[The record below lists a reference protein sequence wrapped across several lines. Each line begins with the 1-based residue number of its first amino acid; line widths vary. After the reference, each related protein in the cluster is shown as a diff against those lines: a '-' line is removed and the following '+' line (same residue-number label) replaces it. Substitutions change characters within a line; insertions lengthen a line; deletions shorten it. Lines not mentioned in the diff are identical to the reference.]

1 MLFKLVGSP
10 GFKKYEQQLFIVHH
24 PPLKMYFRGERSGK
38 INTFIVVLQ
47 NWFPR
52 TPPKKNTFFDEGCLK
67 KMRSMG
73 RDIHAPQ
80 DLLFYVG
87 AGSIHFGGWF
97 FQDPP
102 GIPGNVQFFSGE
114 CLFTALIKR
123 KYVRGVGYT
132 KSTLFLANGFY
143 TSC

>member
-1 MLFKLVGSP
+1 M
-10 GFKKYEQQLFIVHH
+10 
-24 PPLKMYFRGERSGK
+24 
-38 INTFIVVLQ
+38 T
-47 NWFPR
+47 
-52 TPPKKNTFFDEGCLK
+52 
-67 KMRSMG
+67 SMG

-87 AGSIHFGGWF
+87 GGSIHFGGWF

-123 KYVRGVGYT
+123 KYVRGLGIRKAHYFWQMDFIHLAKRFLVPCKAY
-132 KSTLFLANGFY
+132 STFQHISVLAYFNHFMARGFMIETETHWVTFVY
-143 TSC
+143 VRVSRFVDRKNEPN